1 MKFFKSINIPS
12 TVSLNIDKNLC
23 VFSGPNGINS
33 YKLHNFLKVKIENNC
48 LCLYSDGEELRKRD
62 AIFLS
67 AIFNTTFVMLKNC
80 MLGVNKFFEYFLI
93 LRGVGYKANYDK
105 KTSILTLLLGYSHS
119 INLNVPS
126 DILIELPSNSEIIV
140 KSISKEKAGQFAADI
155 RALKISD
162 IYKGNGIRYKDE
174 NIVLKIPKKTK

>member
-1 MKFFKSINIPS
+1 VKFFKSISIPS
-12 TVSLNIDKNLC
+12 TISLTIDKNLC
-23 VFSGPNGINS
+23 VFSGLNGVNS
-33 YKLHNFLKVKIENNC
+33 YKLHKFLKVKIDNDC
-48 LCLYSDGEELRKRD
+48 LCLYSDFTELKKRD
-62 AIFLS
+62 YLFLFS
-67 AIFNTTFVMLKNC
+67 IFNTTFVMLKNC
-80 MLGVNKFFEYFLI
+80 MLGVNNFFEYFLI

-126 DILIELPSNSEIIV
+126 DILIDLPSNSEIV
-140 KSISKEKAGQFAADI
+140 VRSVSKERAGQFAADI